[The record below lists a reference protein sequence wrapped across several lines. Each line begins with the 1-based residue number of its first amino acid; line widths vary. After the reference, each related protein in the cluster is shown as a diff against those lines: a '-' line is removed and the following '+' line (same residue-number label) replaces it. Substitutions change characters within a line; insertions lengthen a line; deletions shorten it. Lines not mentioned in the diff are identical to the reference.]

1 MAQGKQQIIAI
12 IEVVVLSIFLLG
24 CANQM
29 SPPGGEIDKIP
40 PFIVESYPQNGTIN
54 FSKNEVEF
62 SFSEY
67 VTKSKINDAFFISPL
82 IEGYPDFSWTN
93 TTVYVEL
100 PEDLKENT
108 TYSIIIGT
116 EITDLN
122 NSNNM
127 KEPYILTFS
136 TGSIIDSGKIS
147 GKVFS
152 DKGSGTLI
160 FAYNSDTGNV
170 DIYNN
175 KPDYLSQVD
184 ENGKYEISGL
194 ANGSYLLFAVKD
206 DFKDLVY
213 NIGDDLIGLPTDS
226 IHLTKQKKVIP
237 NINFKIHME
246 DTLAPNIQ
254 SVTMT
259 DRHHLVVEFNEPIDS
274 SNITVSNFTIVDSTD
289 NLNYPIK
296 YWFKQNSKKY
306 EYTLCIEDSLD
317 IDNEYFLSANN
328 IEDKYQNKLITESIN
343 FIASEKADTNIIKL
357 TNLETQYDKIQIDY
371 LNPSFNLYFS
381 DAFELNSNDEFVT
394 MISEDSV
401 YVPIKI
407 DKIDDAKLKISV
419 GKDLNES
426 SQFSVFIN
434 MKYISDAAGNVS
446 DTMITKKISTI
457 GDLEFTGASGTI
469 NTNYKNIK
477 VVLKNIK
484 DSNKEY
490 SVNMGENNSF
500 NFKRILPGE
509 FLLWCYEDSDSNST
523 YSYGQ
528 VDPLKFSE
536 HFKFYPDTLKLR
548 ARWPV
553 GDILIEF

>member
-1 MAQGKQQIIAI
+1 MAQGKQQVIAV
-12 IEVVVLSIFLLG
+12 IEAVVLSIFIFG

-29 SPPGGEIDKIP
+29 SPPGGEIDKILP
-40 PFIVESYPQNGTIN
+40 YIVESYPANGATN
-54 FSKNEVEF
+54 FSEKEVEF

-67 VTKSKINDAFFISPL
+67 VNKSKINDAFFISPL

-93 TTVYVEL
+93 TTVYVEF
-100 PEDLKENT
+100 PEDLKKNT

-116 EITDLN
+116 EITDVN

-147 GKVFS
+147 GKVFAE
-152 DKGSGTLI
+152 KVSGTLI
-160 FAYNSDTGNV
+160 FAYSLDTGKV

-184 ENGKYEISGL
+184 DKGKYEISGL

-213 NIGDDLIGLPTDS
+213 NIGDDLIGLPADT

-237 NINFKIHME
+237 DINFKIHME

-259 DRHHLVVEFNEPIDS
+259 DRNHLVVEFNEAIDS
-274 SNITVSNFTIVDSTD
+274 SNLSVSNFTIVDSTEE
-289 NLNYPIK
+289 LTHPIK
-296 YWFKQNSKKY
+296 FWFKQNSKKI
-306 EYTLCIEDSLD
+306 EYILCFDDSLN
-317 IDNEYFLSANN
+317 IENEYYLSAKN
-328 IEDKYQNKLITESIN
+328 IEDKYQNRLLSESAN

-357 TNLETQYDKIQIDY
+357 TSLETPYDKSKIDY
-371 LNPSFNLYFS
+371 LKPSFNLYFS
-381 DAFELNSNDEFVT
+381 DAFRLNLDDELIT
-394 MISEDSV
+394 MVSEDSV
-401 YVPIKI
+401 NLPLKI

-419 GKDLNES
+419 EKDLKES
-426 SQFSVFIN
+426 SQFSVLIN
-434 MKYISDAAGNVS
+434 MKYLSDAAGNIF
-446 DTMITKKISTI
+446 DTLITKKISTI
-457 GDLEFTGASGTI
+457 GDLEFTGASGII
-469 NTNYKNIK
+469 NTNYKNVK

-490 SVNMGENNSF
+490 RVNMGGNNSF

-523 YSYGQ
+523 YSFGQ
-528 VDPLKFSE
+528 VEPLIFSE
-536 HFKFYPDTLKLR
+536 DFKFYPDTLKLR

-553 GDILIEF
+553 GDISIDF